1 MEKKYNN
8 LTLFKN
14 QKAGKPMYK
23 DGVPITNN
31 KGEYVLIPE
40 FNGVLKIEQP
50 LPVGEYEIKLREKV
64 ARSGATYYWGGI
76 RKKEDDKF
84 NQNNYYEKKANGYQ
98 RESTLGLVRQPAKK
112 IEVEDDEIP
121 F

>member
-23 DGVPITNN
+23 DGAPITNN

-50 LPVGEYEIKLREKV
+50 LGIGEYEIKLREKV
-64 ARSGATYYWGGI
+64 ARSGTTYYWGGI
-76 RKKEDDKF
+76 KKKEDDKF
-84 NQNNYYEKKANGYQ
+84 NQNSYYQKKANGYQ
-98 RESTLGLVRQPAKK
+98 RESTIGLVKQPAKE

>member
-40 FNGVLKIEQP
+40 FKGVLKIEQP
-50 LPVGEYEIKLREKV
+50 LGVGEYEINLREKV
-64 ARSGATYYWGGI
+64 AKTGTTYFWGGVK
-76 RKKEDDKF
+76 KKEDDKF
-84 NQNNYYEKKANGYQ
+84 NQNNYYQKKANGYQ
-98 RESTLGLVRQPAKK
+98 RESTIGLVRQPVKD

>member
-14 QKAGKPMYK
+14 QKGGKPMYK
-23 DGVPITNN
+23 DGSPITNN

-50 LPVGEYEIKLREKV
+50 LGIGEYEINLREKI
-64 ARSGATYYWGGI
+64 AKSGSTYFWGGV
-76 RKKEDDKF
+76 KKKQKDDKF
-84 NQNNYYEKKANGYQ
+84 NHSHYQQKSNGYQ
-98 RESTLGLVRQPAKK
+98 RESTIGLVKQPAKE
-112 IEVEDDEIP
+112 IAVEDDEIP